1 MDVKIVHK
9 LPGRIR
15 LHYNKGTLTNKQTI
29 LVKVLLSTQE
39 GIKNI
44 NINPLTC
51 SILIYYS
58 NISEKQI
65 LALFKALNNEYLND
79 EDMLNSINETK
90 AETGIIANLFIMAA
104 KHFSKALLP
113 VPISRIITMINTI
126 PRIKQGLKTLILQKQ
141 LISET
146 LDAAAISL
154 SIANG
159 DYKTAGSINFLL
171 NMGETLEDY
180 AKRKSYDNLAES
192 LLNLQEQARV
202 INDSGQEY
210 AVLAHTLKKDDKII
224 IRTGQTI
231 HADGIIIQG
240 EAMIN
245 QASITGESMPVKK
258 EINDVVYAGTLVE
271 EGEIILKITAAG
283 KDTKVSKIV
292 KLIDDANNIK
302 SAAQEKAEKLADKLV
317 PYNFLLAGS
326 TYLITHDIIKTS
338 STLMVDYS
346 CAMKLA
352 APIANLSAMK
362 EAAKYGIIVKGGKFL
377 EETANADTII
387 FDKTGTLTNASP
399 KVIDIISFNNYSKE
413 EVLKTAACL
422 EEHFPHPLARAVV
435 QEAANKGIYHKE
447 EHAKV
452 EYIVAHGIVSTL
464 YNKKVAI
471 GSAHFI
477 FDDEKIYTTQEEK
490 EIIKKASK
498 DCSSILYLAMDN
510 VLMGIIL
517 IDDPVLPNAPEV
529 VDNLRK
535 TGIENIIMITG
546 DCETAAAKAAKII
559 NADDYISQAL
569 PEDKTNYVKKMR
581 KNGYKVIMTGDGIND
596 SPALA
601 SANAGIAMKGSSDIA
616 GETADIILSDK
627 GIESL
632 YETRILGQELL
643 KRISINN
650 KIIIVGNSL
659 LILAG
664 LIGII
669 KPSTAALLHNTLT
682 VSISANAMR
691 PMLKEKND
699 SIKFF

>member
-15 LHYNKGTLTNKQTI
+15 LHYNKGTLTNKQTT

-39 GIKNI
+39 GIKSI
-44 NINPLTC
+44 TINPLTC

-58 NISEKQI
+58 DISEKQI
-65 LALFKALNNEYLND
+65 LALFKALNDDYLND

-90 AETGIIANLFIMAA
+90 AETSIAANLFMMAA

-113 VPISRIITMINTI
+113 VPVRRIITMINTI
-126 PRIKQGLKTLILQKQ
+126 PRIKQGLKTLLMQKQ

-202 INDSGQEY
+202 INDNGQEY
-210 AVLAHTLKKDDKII
+210 SVLSHTLKKDDKII
-224 IRTGQTI
+224 VRTGQTI
-231 HADGIIIQG
+231 HADGIIIHG

-245 QASITGESMPVKK
+245 QASITGESLPVKK
-258 EINDVVYAGTLVE
+258 EIDDAVYAGTLVE
-271 EGEIILKITAAG
+271 EGEIILNITAAG

-292 KLIDDANNIK
+292 KLIDDANNLK
-302 SAAQEKAEKLADKLV
+302 SAAQEKAERLADKLV

-326 TYLITHDIIKTS
+326 TYLVTRDIIKTS

-399 KVIDIISFNNYSKE
+399 KVINIIAFNNYSTE

-435 QEAANKGIYHKE
+435 QEAANKGIDHKE

-452 EYIVAHGIVSTL
+452 EYIVAHGIASTL
-464 YNKKVAI
+464 HNKKVAI

-477 FDDEKIYTTQEEK
+477 FDDEKTHITQEEK
-490 EIIKKASK
+490 EIIEQASK

-510 VLMGIIL
+510 KLMGIIL
-517 IDDPVLPNAPEV
+517 IDDPVLPNAAEV

-535 TGIENIIMITG
+535 TGVENIIMITG
-546 DCETAAAKAAKII
+546 DSEKAAAKAAKII
-559 NADDYISQAL
+559 NADDYVSQAL
-569 PEDKTNYVKKMR
+569 PEDKTAYVKNMR
-581 KNGYKVIMTGDGIND
+581 KNGHKVIMTGDGIND

-643 KRISINN
+643 KRISLNN
-650 KIIIVGNSL
+650 KIIIAGNSL

-664 LIGII
+664 LMGII

-691 PMLKEKND
+691 PMLKEK
-699 SIKFF
+699 K

>member
-1 MDVKIVHK
+1 
-9 LPGRIR
+9 
-15 LHYNKGTLTNKQTI
+15 
-29 LVKVLLSTQE
+29 
-39 GIKNI
+39 
-44 NINPLTC
+44 
-51 SILIYYS
+51 
-58 NISEKQI
+58 
-65 LALFKALNNEYLND
+65 
-79 EDMLNSINETK
+79 MLNSINETK

-113 VPISRIITMINTI
+113 VPVRRIITMINTI

-202 INDSGQEY
+202 INDNGQEY

-224 IRTGQTI
+224 VRTGQTI

-245 QASITGESMPVKK
+245 QASITGESMPIKK
-258 EINDVVYAGTLVE
+258 EIDDAVYAGTLVE

-326 TYLITHDIIKTS
+326 TYLVTHDIIKTS

-399 KVIDIISFNNYSKE
+399 KVTDIIAFNNYSKE

-422 EEHFPHPLARAVV
+422 E
-435 QEAANKGIYHKE
+435 
-447 EHAKV
+447 
-452 EYIVAHGIVSTL
+452 
-464 YNKKVAI
+464 
-471 GSAHFI
+471 
-477 FDDEKIYTTQEEK
+477 
-490 EIIKKASK
+490 
-498 DCSSILYLAMDN
+498 
-510 VLMGIIL
+510 
-517 IDDPVLPNAPEV
+517 
-529 VDNLRK
+529 
-535 TGIENIIMITG
+535 
-546 DCETAAAKAAKII
+546 
-559 NADDYISQAL
+559 
-569 PEDKTNYVKKMR
+569 
-581 KNGYKVIMTGDGIND
+581 
-596 SPALA
+596 
-601 SANAGIAMKGSSDIA
+601 
-616 GETADIILSDK
+616 
-627 GIESL
+627 
-632 YETRILGQELL
+632 
-643 KRISINN
+643 
-650 KIIIVGNSL
+650 
-659 LILAG
+659 
-664 LIGII
+664 
-669 KPSTAALLHNTLT
+669 
-682 VSISANAMR
+682 
-691 PMLKEKND
+691 
-699 SIKFF
+699 